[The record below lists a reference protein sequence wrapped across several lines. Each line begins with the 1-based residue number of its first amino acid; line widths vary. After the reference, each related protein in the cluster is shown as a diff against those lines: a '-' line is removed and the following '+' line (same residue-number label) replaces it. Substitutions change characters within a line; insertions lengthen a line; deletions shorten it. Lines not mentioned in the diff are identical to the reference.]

1 MSIVAKRSPIA
12 ATAELL
18 LNLGCSLPLKRTIA
32 ILQITS
38 TRTMLQLKATKVAA
52 AAAAAAAAENTTEI
66 SRTQRFSVVDLF
78 RTPNIRRTTLIISY
92 LWYACFSIF
101 IKHTLLLAPYEA
113 RK

>member
-38 TRTMLQLKATKVAA
+38 TRTMLQLKATKV
-52 AAAAAAAAENTTEI
+52 AAAAAAAENTTEI